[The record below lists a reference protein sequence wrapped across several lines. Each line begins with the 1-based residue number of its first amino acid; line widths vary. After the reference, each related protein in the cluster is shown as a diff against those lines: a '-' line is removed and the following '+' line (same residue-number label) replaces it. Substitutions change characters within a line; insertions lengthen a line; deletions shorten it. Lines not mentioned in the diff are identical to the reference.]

1 MKTTNCQICG
11 KEIRAMWNM
20 RKYCSACRKIRDD
33 ELQREKDAK
42 KKQERLAKKWLICV
56 VDPNKWTLCV

>member
-11 KEIRAMWNM
+11 KEIKAMWNM
-20 RKYCSACRKIRDD
+20 RKYCSACRKVRDD
-33 ELQREKDAK
+33 ELQQQRSAK
-42 KKQERLAKKWLICV
+42 KKQERMKGLKCV